1 MLQKLTKLLNIT
13 EDDNVSI
20 AKLDIVLD
28 LVKDRVLAY
37 IDEEAVPKSLEWVV
51 VEATIKRFQLLGSE
65 HLTSASVE
73 GLNASYN
80 TNNLLSDYKEFLD
93 GYVLSKEEPK
103 QASAKKV
110 RLL

>member
-37 IDEEAVPKSLEWVV
+37 IDEEAVPKSLEWIV

-65 HLTSASVE
+65 HLNSAGVE
-73 GLNASYN
+73 GMNASYK
-80 TNNLLSDYKEFLD
+80 TDNLLSDYKEFLD
-93 GYVLSKEEPK
+93 GYVLSKNEPK
-103 QASAKKV
+103 EASAKKV